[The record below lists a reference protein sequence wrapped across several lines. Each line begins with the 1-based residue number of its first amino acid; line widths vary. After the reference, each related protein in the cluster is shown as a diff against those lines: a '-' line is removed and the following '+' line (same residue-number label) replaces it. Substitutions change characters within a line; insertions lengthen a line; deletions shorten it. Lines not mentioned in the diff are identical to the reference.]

1 MVVGG
6 STALTAVPSES
17 AAMSAGLLVVAVV
30 GGLLC
35 MVAEK
40 PFCHRSYPKTPSESD
55 SAVAEV
61 LRSPKP
67 PLELLATSVVAG
79 KVAVKVSGHRRAIA
93 AARLKSQLH
102 RVVIPLGAE
111 VAVVGDPG
119 LREEV
124 PLTRL
129 GYGIAF

>member
-6 STALTAVPSES
+6 STTLAAVPSES
-17 AAMSAGLLVVAVV
+17 VTMSTGLLVVAVIE
-30 GGLLC
+30 GLLC
-35 MVAEK
+35 MVAGK
-40 PFCHRSYPKTPSESD
+40 SFCHWSFPKTPSESD
-55 SAVAEV
+55 SAAAGV
-61 LRSPKP
+61 LRPPKLLP
-67 PLELLATSVVAG
+67 ELLATSVVAG
-79 KVAVKVSGHRRAIA
+79 KFLATARAVTA
-93 AARLKSQLH
+93 AGLKSQLH

-124 PLTRL
+124 LVTRL